1 MLLSIVTAAT
11 RPCARI
17 AENLTCGAMDAAM
30 WTPKPS
36 ALPAPMIFR
45 STRGAAKDRRLKT
58 IGSAQKMLRIFLS
71 QGGVMKELDEETLL
85 PFDGRDGRPCY
96 IAHGDRVID
105 VSSSK
110 LWKTGTHMKRHQ
122 AGGDLTLAIGA
133 APHGTDVLDK
143 FPQVGILKKKAAESF
158 LPAPLEA
165 LMERVPF
172 LRRHPHPMVVH
183 FPMVFS
189 MAPVFFYLLYLL
201 IGERS
206 FEATAL
212 HCLAADILF
221 IVPSIATGFLTWWVN
236 YQAKPMKPVRIK
248 IYASFIL
255 LAVATTAFLWRVLCP
270 EAFTSFGTEAIIYF
284 VLLLSMAV
292 LVSIIGYFGGSL
304 TFPAEKK

>member
-1 MLLSIVTAAT
+1 
-11 RPCARI
+11 
-17 AENLTCGAMDAAM
+17 
-30 WTPKPS
+30 
-36 ALPAPMIFR
+36 
-45 STRGAAKDRRLKT
+45 
-58 IGSAQKMLRIFLS
+58 
-71 QGGVMKELDEETLL
+71 MKEFDEESLAQ
-85 PFDGRDGRPCY
+85 FDGRDGRPCC

-105 VSSSK
+105 VSASK
-110 LWKTGTHMKRHQ
+110 LWKTGSHMKRHS
-122 AGGDLTLAIGA
+122 AGNNLTQAIGA

-143 FPQVGILKKKAAESF
+143 YPQVGIFKKKNAKPF

-201 IGERS
+201 TGERS

-221 IVPSIATGFLTWWVN
+221 IVPAIATGFLTWWVN
-236 YQAKPMKPVRIK
+236 YQAKFMKPVRIK

-255 LAVATTAFLWRVLCP
+255 LAVAATAFLWRILRP
-270 EAFTSFGTEAIIYF
+270 EAFAAFGTEAVIYF
-284 VLLLSMAV
+284 ILLLSMAV
-292 LVSIIGYFGGSL
+292 LVSIIGFFGGGL